1 MFPLTTASSN
11 HRSVPWPPVH
21 QDVAV
26 DDDVRGCHAPGW
38 FEVYAGV
45 GGRRLCFDV
54 AVSNPHELDFTLEA
68 DAGALVLDEPAA
80 LHPDLAEPAAP
91 RPPVVPEWC
100 SGRTGWLSPATRRS
114 QVSWC
119 TGLSGSD
126 REFPALTGR
135 SGTQRTRACFGE
147 HLIRRSGHIV
157 QDRPLRPVCWT
168 DIPQLSAWDA
178 SYPAAWQQCWRQSQR
193 PGADP
198 RPSAFQAWRRPSC
211 RRSCECCAPS
221 PIAAASRWLLL
232 LLSPLLSVAANPQ
245 RKLCEISLRVL
256 P

>member
-1 MFPLTTASSN
+1 VSRLAKRPRSGLALTRRIRPRQSSRGGR
-11 HRSVPWPPVH
+11 HHQLGRSVC
-21 QDVAV
+21 A
-26 DDDVRGCHAPGW
+26 
-38 FEVYAGV
+38 AGQ
-45 GGRRLCFDV
+45 
-54 AVSNPHELDFTLEA
+54 P
-68 DAGALVLDEPAA
+68 AG
-80 LHPDLAEPAAP
+80 
-91 RPPVVPEWC
+91 
-100 SGRTGWLSPATRRS
+100 T

-147 HLIRRSGHIV
+147 HLIRRSGHVV

-178 SYPAAWQQCWRQSQR
+178 SYPAAWQQCWQQSRR

-211 RRSCECCAPS
+211 RRSCECCAPL

-245 RKLCEISLRVL
+245 RKLCEISLRVSSVRVDPDCL
-256 P
+256 SR